1 MEVKRIYLLADLIV
15 QNKISDSFHPDLNPG
30 PNAIWALWGF
40 DPQDALNRALD
51 ARGYK
56 RVLLTP
62 QGPNGARWS
71 MEEQRWLLHSGAAS
85 AESKH

>member
-1 MEVKRIYLLADLIV
+1 
-15 QNKISDSFHPDLNPG
+15 
-30 PNAIWALWGF
+30 LWGF
-40 DPQDALNRALD
+40 DPQDALTRALD

-71 MEEQRWLLHSGAAS
+71 MEEQRWLLHGSA
-85 AESKH
+85 AESEH